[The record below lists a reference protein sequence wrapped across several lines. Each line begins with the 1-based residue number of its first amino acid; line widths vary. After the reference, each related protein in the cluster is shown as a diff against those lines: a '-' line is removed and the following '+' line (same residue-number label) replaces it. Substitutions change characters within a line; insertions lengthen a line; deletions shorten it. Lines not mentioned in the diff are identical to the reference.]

1 METLII
7 VSLPWILGLVLFCG
21 LKLLENV
28 SARRYRK
35 RLQRRLESVRPLS
48 YPNIP
53 KSYQRRVR

>member
-7 VSLPWILGLVLFCG
+7 ISAPWILGLVLFSV

-28 SARRYRK
+28 SSRRYRK
-35 RLQRRLESVRPLS
+35 RLQRRLEHLRPLS

-53 KSYQRRVR
+53 KSYQRRVW

>member
-7 VSLPWILGLVLFCG
+7 VSLPWILGLALFSG

-35 RLQRRLESVRPLS
+35 RLQRRLEHLRPLS

-53 KSYQRRVR
+53 KSYQRRVW

>member
-7 VSLPWILGLVLFCG
+7 VSLPWVLGLVLFSG
-21 LKLLENV
+21 LKLAESF

-35 RLQRRLESVRPLS
+35 RLQRRLEHLRPLS